1 MRHFGVL
8 DGGRRPVYSRGW
20 NKKGGPGGPVNIVM
34 KRLSVHSYDSSALAA
49 DNFTAPVTVTKITS
63 ETPGA
68 ITTPVVGNVTA
79 NAVESQELIAMENV
93 MATAAGNVTAIAT
106 ETRAPIAVSSSASA
120 PRIERGVVI
129 AYVACIMIWGTT
141 WFAVRQCVL
150 PGAFTPFTACAWRF
164 VIAAVA
170 IAAIFAFGF
179 VKAPMPNR
187 RTLAWTVLCS
197 ILSVVSFAFVYSA
210 EKFVSGGLAAII
222 STTTPVL
229 TALVATL
236 TRTEKIS
243 RGQIVGL
250 LISMFGILLIFGD
263 RLNVSAEQGEGV
275 LFLVCS
281 VVLTSISGVILKRQT
296 TNQNPF
302 VSVAIFI
309 AVCAVAF
316 ISLSVFVEGGAIFSA
331 PPLVPTLAAA
341 YLGIVSS
348 IISFACYFYLL
359 KRISLMALSKLVFF
373 PPIIALLV
381 DGLFETRV
389 TLSIVAYV
397 GIAITLLGV
406 ASKMPSL
413 PKKRVKQ

>member
-1 MRHFGVL
+1 M
-8 DGGRRPVYSRGW
+8 
-20 NKKGGPGGPVNIVM
+20 GPVNIVM

-49 DNFTAPVTVTKITS
+49 DNSTARVTVTNITTEQS
-63 ETPGA
+63 GA
-68 ITTPVVGNVTA
+68 FTTPVAGNVTA
-79 NAVESQELIAMENV
+79 NAVENQRLSLPENV
-93 MATAAGNVTAIAT
+93 MATAAGNVTAIET
-106 ETRAPIAVSSSASA
+106 ETPSLVAMSTTAPAQ
-120 PRIERGVVI
+120 RIERGVVI
-129 AYVACIMIWGTT
+129 AYVACILIWGTT

-150 PGAFTPFTACAWRF
+150 PGAFSPFTACAWRF
-164 VIAAVA
+164 VIGSVA
-170 IAAIFAFGF
+170 IMAIFGFGF
-179 VKAPMPNR
+179 VKAPMPDR
-187 RTLAWTVLCS
+187 RTLAWTMLCS
-197 ILSVVSFAFVYSA
+197 VLSVISFAFVYSA

-222 STTTPVL
+222 STTTPML
-229 TALVATL
+229 TALAATL

-250 LISMFGILLIFGD
+250 LISMFGILMIFGD
-263 RLNVSAEQGEGV
+263 RLNVSAQQGEGV
-275 LFLVCS
+275 LFLICS
-281 VVLTSISGVILKRQT
+281 VVLTSVSGVILKRQT

-309 AVCAVAF
+309 AVCTVAF
-316 ISLSVFVEGGAIFSA
+316 VSLSVFTEDAAIFKA

-389 TLSIVAYV
+389 TLSVVAYV
-397 GIAITLLGV
+397 GIAITLFGV

-413 PKKRVKQ
+413 PKRRVKQ